1 MKSDVMIELK
11 SLIESSGESENIELS
26 TRGKLLAKENAIFI
40 SYKET
45 EQSGYDGCTVLI
57 KAEGEEQVTISRSG
71 DANSHLICQ
80 KGKRNLCSYRTPHG
94 ALTLGVTC
102 SNIKN
107 SLNENGVGELKLS
120 YELDVN
126 GGLIGKNKLSI
137 KIRECTN

>member
-57 KAEGEEQVTISRSG
+57 KAEGESQVTISRSG
-71 DANSHLICQ
+71 DANSHLLCQ
-80 KGKRNLCSYRTPHG
+80 KGKRNLCSYSTPHG

-107 SLNENGVGELKLS
+107 GLNENGVGELRLS

-126 GGLIGKNKLSI
+126 GGLIGKNRLSI

>member
-1 MKSDVMIELK
+1 MKSDVMIEL
-11 SLIESSGESENIELS
+11 SSVIESMGESENIELS
-26 TRGKLLAKENAIFI
+26 TKGKLLALENAIFL

-57 KAEGEEQVTISRSG
+57 KAEGNDRVTISRSG
-71 DANSHLICQ
+71 DANSHLLCE
-80 KGKRNLCSYRTPHG
+80 KGKRNLCSYGTPHG

-102 SNIKN
+102 GNIKN
-107 SLNENGVGELKLS
+107 SLNQNGFGELSLS

-126 GGLIGKNKLSI
+126 GGLIGKNKLRI

>member
-11 SLIESSGESENIELS
+11 SLIESSGESEKIELA
-26 TRGKLLAKENAIFI
+26 TRGKLLAKENAVFI

-57 KAEGEEQVTISRSG
+57 KAEGNDRVTISRSG
-71 DANSHLICQ
+71 DANSHLLCQ
-80 KGKRNLCSYRTPHG
+80 KGKRNLCSYSTPHG

-102 SNIKN
+102 GNIKN
-107 SLNENGVGELKLS
+107 SLNQNGFGELRLS

-126 GGLIGKNKLSI
+126 GGLIGKNDLCI

>member
-1 MKSDVMIELK
+1 MKKDIIIELK
-11 SLIESSGESENIELS
+11 SSIESSGESENIEIT
-26 TRGKLLAKENAIFI
+26 TRGKLLAKEDAVFL

-57 KAEGEEQVTISRSG
+57 KAEGNDRVTISRSG
-71 DANSHLICQ
+71 DANSHLLCE
-80 KGKRNLCSYRTPHG
+80 KGKRNLCSYSTPHG

-102 SNIKN
+102 GQIKN
-107 SLNENGVGELKLS
+107 ELNDDGLGKLSFS

>member
-11 SLIESSGESENIELS
+11 SLIKSMGESENIELS
-26 TRGKLLAKENAIFI
+26 TRGKLLAKENAIFL

-57 KAEGEEQVTISRSG
+57 KAEGNDRVTISRSG
-71 DANSHLICQ
+71 DANSHLLCE
-80 KGKRNLCSYRTPHG
+80 KGKRNLCSYSTPHG
-94 ALTLGVTC
+94 SLTLGVTC
-102 SNIKN
+102 GNIRN
-107 SLNENGVGELKLS
+107 SLSQNGFGELELS

-126 GGLIGKNKLSI
+126 GGLIGKNKLRI